1 MSNNSGHNLLI
12 TGISSDIGMQLI
24 NSYGCKYDCILG
36 QYVHMND
43 KLERLKD
50 EFGEKLV
57 LIEADLSTES
67 GINIMTDSLIAS
79 QNKYDTI
86 VHLASPKA
94 DNVQFRKET
103 WSSIDEHIT
112 VSVRSIYELLK
123 VTLPDMAKKKY
134 GRVVIMLTAYTIG
147 TPPKFQSTYVTAK
160 YALLGLMKSLAAEYR
175 PYGVCINGISPGMID
190 TKFIEE
196 LPHPVVEQNIKNSVL
211 GRNLTPE
218 DIIPVIRY
226 LLSEEARMISG
237 HNLEILN

>member
-1 MSNNSGHNLLI
+1 
-12 TGISSDIGMQLI
+12 
-24 NSYGCKYDCILG
+24 
-36 QYVHMND
+36 
-43 KLERLKD
+43 
-50 EFGEKLV
+50 
-57 LIEADLSTES
+57 
-67 GINIMTDSLIAS
+67 
-79 QNKYDTI
+79 
-86 VHLASPKA
+86 
-94 DNVQFRKET
+94 
-103 WSSIDEHIT
+103 
-112 VSVRSIYELLK
+112 
-123 VTLPDMAKKKY
+123 MAKKKY

-226 LLSEEARMISG
+226 LLSEEASYITGSVFIDS
-237 HNLEILN
+237 NYYNE